1 MRNKSYLLISLSVIA
16 VLVFV
21 LQGYSSKVDMSG
33 VLPKIGAKEDSV
45 VTSEYYDWTYK
56 PLDGKSIE
64 PFIPSQDL
72 SSNLQTF
79 DPEKLERATELVKDC
94 FFTDGMNVNGT
105 DLSKGKVVVDFLNF
119 GKESNT
125 SSTCAWQVTQWGSLF
140 SLANE
145 EHKFLFGDSI
155 PKSRG
160 FHGYRNKGATVA
172 IDDKGELKMEIN
184 NRQQF
189 PDGYKSVVTWP
200 HLYLEQNFYPH
211 TKISIAECE
220 NIYFSL
226 DAILDYACNY
236 APKSSDMTNS
246 TIHTSINILVQ
257 NRGAKRVSGG
267 PNFFFVQL
275 PGYDI
280 RHTYAKA
287 INAYDKAGEKEGKR
301 VSHALMYGPSGDKF
315 WDGTFKD
322 GKWHKARVDILPIIK
337 DAFKIATGPNTPLEG
352 VDMKNFYITG
362 IIFGWE
368 NRGVFDGSMRFN
380 NLSIKAVPKLK

>member
-1 MRNKSYLLISLSVIA
+1 MTNKSFLLISLSVIA

-21 LQGYSSKVDMSG
+21 LQGYRSKVDMRE
-33 VLPKIGAKEDSV
+33 VLPKIEPKEDSV
-45 VTSEYYDWTYK
+45 VTCDPNDWTYK

-79 DPEKLERATELVKDC
+79 DPEKLERATELIKDR
-94 FFTDGMNVNGT
+94 FFTDGMNVNDP
-105 DLSKGKVVVDFLNF
+105 DLSKGKVVIDFLNF
-119 GKESNT
+119 GNESNN
-125 SSTCAWQVTQWGSLF
+125 SSTCVWEVTQWGSHF
-140 SLANE
+140 SLANA

-160 FHGYRNKGATVA
+160 FHGYRNKGATIA
-172 IDDKGELKMEIN
+172 IDDKGEIKMEIN

-200 HLYLEQNFYPH
+200 HLYLEQTFYPD

-220 NIYFSL
+220 NVYFSL

-236 APKSSDMTNS
+236 EPKSWDPTNS
-246 TIHTSINILVQ
+246 TLHTSINIIIQ
-257 NRGAKRVSGG
+257 NRGTPHVSGG

-280 RHTYAKA
+280 RYTYAKA
-287 INAYDKAGEKEGKR
+287 INAYDKAGEIEGKR

-322 GKWHKARVDILPIIK
+322 GQWHKARVDILPIIK
-337 DAFKIATGPNTPLEG
+337 EAFKIATKPNAPLEG
-352 VDMKNFYITG
+352 ADINNLFITG

-368 NRGVFDGSMRFN
+368 NRGVFDGSMRFK